1 MLDPEQQRLVRE
13 TLAPF
18 GPRLIGVFG
27 SRARG
32 DHQADSDLD
41 FLVDL
46 NADVDLLDL
55 VGIEQELSEKLGFP
69 VDLVTERALHARL
82 RPYVLRDLVRIDAA
96 A

>member
-1 MLDPEQQRLVRE
+1 MVRE
-13 TLAPF
+13 ILAPF
-18 GPRLIGVFG
+18 GPNLIGVFG

-41 FLVDL
+41 LLVDL
-46 NADVDLLDL
+46 AIDVDLLEL
-55 VGIEQELSEKLGFP
+55 VGIEQDLSEKLGFP

-82 RPYVLRDLVRIDAA
+82 RPYVLRDLIRIDAA

>member
-41 FLVDL
+41 LLVDL

-55 VGIEQELSEKLGFP
+55 VGIEQELSEKLGLT
-69 VDLVTERALHARL
+69 VDLVMDRAVNDRL
-82 RPYVLRDLVRIDAA
+82 RPFIMRDLVSIDAQA
-96 A
+96 